1 MARGSIKQKE
11 EGGAGGNNNNWE
23 IKTSGNKEPSWYANI
38 AQPIKFTKLTR
49 NISGTDNI
57 VIVGGGIAGMTTAY
71 LLSKAGKK
79 VILVEDGY
87 FGSSETG
94 RTTAHITH
102 ALDDRYYNLERTHE
116 IERSRIAAESHT
128 AAINLIES
136 IVNEEKIDCDFEKV
150 DGFLCLDPS
159 GKKNH

>member
-1 MARGSIKQKE
+1 MIIT
-11 EGGAGGNNNNWE
+11 NWE
-23 IKTSGNKEPSWYANI
+23 IKTSGNRKSSWYGNI
-38 AQPIKFTKLTR
+38 TAQPIKFTKLTR
-49 NISGTDNI
+49 NISGTD
-57 VIVGGGIAGMTTAY
+57 VAIVGGGIAGMTTAY

-79 VILVEDGY
+79 VTLVEDVY
-87 FGSSETG
+87 IGSSETG

-102 ALDDRYYNLERTHE
+102 ALDDRYYNLEKAHG

-136 IVNEEKIDCDFEKV
+136 IVNEEKIDCDFERG
-150 DGFLCLDPS
+150 DGCLFLDPS